1 MKIVRG
7 KQTFELTPA
16 EIREAANEYWHAC
29 FNEDVASQMESY
41 ADFKQVNVADLKAP
55 SAERVN
61 SILDHCD
68 GYWDAYWQCIDYAI
82 RECNE
87 E

>member
-7 KQTFELTPA
+7 NQTFELTHA

-29 FNEDVASQMESY
+29 MNEDIASQMESY
-41 ADFKQVNVADLKAP
+41 ADFNSINVADLETP
-55 SAERVN
+55 SFDRV
-61 SILDHCD
+61 SRILDHCD

-82 RECNE
+82 HECNKG
-87 E
+87 